1 MGLFSVLTQAV
12 RGGTVDA
19 DPTTSTTTSSPSS
32 SGNLPTVLQLFMGD
46 GGPEE
51 HGSNNPNE
59 AGPHEDYVSSS
70 RKMIQLVDND
80 LSLVTGY
87 SALTYQAIQVENV
100 GGGGSGG
107 GGGGDEDDEDDLK
120 NKHLTPDVGVWNCRA
135 AGDRPQLVDA
145 LLETLIRHQTI
156 SVYCLTVDLTV
167 PNQVEPSVTLLQHA
181 LARHLIEHP
190 PPSSSKSIDK
200 TSTPR
205 QTATTSL
212 YDLQTTEFGK
222 ANKDDTKSTTK
233 KDEGDE
239 GRPSTTTTTTTNHQ
253 SFRDVKITLMI
264 CAKLSAPPPL
274 EEQPADGETLDY
286 KTKQAQALVIYHL
299 RKFAA
304 ALNCTLCFVEP
315 PPPPSSRRNG
325 TGTSSKKKMETTDGA
340 SHSLHPTVDYNAVGK
355 YWRDLALDI
364 KIWEDTTGRGAV
376 TTSSSLEERPH
387 HDGDDTT
394 TTPQGDDV
402 ANETGPPTPETVEVA
417 SPLYGPGKHYED
429 LIESV
434 VLRSAHYPGHWDAS
448 TDSLWIALPTA
459 STTTNSHGT
468 SSGDRTNVGGDAGWL
483 GQLRESIASATD
495 AAAAAAAAAASP
507 ETTSTDDDNNN
518 KKEGKDAD
526 VSDFFAS
533 LLKNP

>member
-19 DPTTSTTTSSPSS
+19 DPSTTSSSGS
-32 SGNLPTVLQLFMGD
+32 SGTLPTVLQLFMGD
-46 GGPEE
+46 GGPEDKE
-51 HGSNNPNE
+51 HGSSNNNPTE
-59 AGPHEDYVSSS
+59 AGPHEEYDVSSS
-70 RKMIQLVDND
+70 RRMIQLVDND
-80 LSLVTGY
+80 VSLVTGY

-100 GGGGSGG
+100 GGGSGG
-107 GGGGDEDDEDDLK
+107 GGDDDDEEDLK

-135 AGDRPQLVDA
+135 SSSDHPQLVDA

-167 PNQVEPSVTLLQHA
+167 PNQVEPTVTLLQHA
-181 LARHLIEHP
+181 LVRHLIEHP
-190 PPSSSKSIDK
+190 PPSSSSSIDN
-200 TSTPR
+200 TSTQR

-222 ANKDDTKSTTK
+222 ANKDDTKSTTTK

-239 GRPSTTTTTTTNHQ
+239 GRPTTTTTTTNP

-325 TGTSSKKKMETTDGA
+325 TGTSSKKKMETTHGA
-340 SHSLHPTVDYNAVGK
+340 GHSLHPTVDYNTVGK

-376 TTSSSLEERPH
+376 TSSSSLEERPH

-468 SSGDRTNVGGDAGWL
+468 SSGGRTNVGGDAGWL

-507 ETTSTDDDNNN
+507 ETTSTDDDNNK